1 MSFIRVPLASEARLI
16 IRSVNDLIPTF
27 DWQRVVVQPWTADF
41 SITVWIVLMGFF
53 VTAACG
59 LVGNYLLL
67 RRMALV
73 GDAISHSILP
83 GLVVSFIIFKTAAT
97 WVAFTGALAAGMLTV
112 LIIEF
117 IHRQSRVKPDAAI
130 CIAFTTLFAVGVVL
144 MSMLESTGSF
154 HIDADCVLYG
164 EIAFVP
170 LEPPVVWNDYS
181 LGPPSALRMIVV
193 FGVVVLAIAAF
204 YKELLVT
211 SFDSGLAKSLGMRI
225 GIWHYGLMG
234 ALALVVVSAFEAVGA
249 ILAVAML
256 IVPPMFA
263 AQVSDRLPVR
273 LALTVVHAA
282 LSATIGLHISVWLNC
297 SAAGAMVVA
306 AAALFVIVWAAS
318 QLRRWLHLR
327 RSFTDAQLDEMRAE
341 GASA

>member
-1 MSFIRVPLASEARLI
+1 MNNLFPS
-16 IRSVNDLIPTF
+16 F
-27 DWQRVVVQPWTADF
+27 DWQRVVVQPWTGDF
-41 SITVWIVLMGFF
+41 SITLWIVLMGFF

-59 LVGNYLLL
+59 LVGNFLLL

-83 GLVVSFIIFKTAAT
+83 GLVVAFIIFKTTAT

-130 CIAFTTLFAVGVVL
+130 CIAFTTLFALGVVL

-170 LEPPVVWNDYS
+170 LEPPAVWSGYV
-181 LGPPSALRMIVV
+181 LGPPSALRMALVLAA
-193 FGVVVLAIAAF
+193 VVLTIAVF

-211 SFDSGLAKSLGMRI
+211 SFDPGLAKSLGMRTAV
-225 GIWHYGLMG
+225 WHYGLMG
-234 ALALVVVSAFEAVGA
+234 ALALVIVSAFESVGA

-263 AQVSDRLPVR
+263 AQLSERLPSR
-273 LALTVVHAA
+273 LGLTVFHAL
-282 LSATIGLHISVWLNC
+282 LSAIIGLHLSVWLNC

-306 AAALFVIVWAAS
+306 AALLFVAVWAFS
-318 QLRRWLHLR
+318 QIQRWMHLR
-327 RSFTDAQLDEMRAE
+327 RRFSEVQAADARVA
-341 GASA
+341 GAAT

>member
-1 MSFIRVPLASEARLI
+1 M
-16 IRSVNDLIPTF
+16 NNLIPSF
-27 DWQRVVVQPWTADF
+27 EWHRVIAQPWVADF
-41 SITVWIVLMGFF
+41 PITLWIVLMGFF

-59 LVGNYLLL
+59 LVGNFLLL

-83 GLVVSFIIFKTAAT
+83 GLVVAFMIFKSTTT
-97 WVAFTGALAAGMLTV
+97 WVAFTGALAAGFLTV

-130 CIAFTTLFAVGVVL
+130 CIAFTTLFALGVVL

-154 HIDADCVLYG
+154 HIDAECVLYG

-170 LEPPVVWNDYS
+170 LQPPVVWKGYE
-181 LGPPSALRMIVV
+181 LGPPSALRMLLVLMAV
-193 FGVVVLAIAAF
+193 ALAIAVF

-211 SFDSGLAKSLGMRI
+211 SFDPGLAKSLGMRT

-234 ALALVVVSAFEAVGA
+234 ALALVIVSAFESVGA

-263 AQVSDRLPVR
+263 AQLSERLPFR
-273 LALTVVHAA
+273 LGLTVLHAA
-282 LSATIGLHISVWLNC
+282 LSALIGLHLSVWLNC

-306 AAALFVIVWAAS
+306 AAVLFLAAWAAS
-318 QLRRWLHLR
+318 HAQRWMHFRRKISQSL
-327 RSFTDAQLDEMRAE
+327 TGDAGSV
-341 GASA
+341 GALS

>member
-1 MSFIRVPLASEARLI
+1 MD
-16 IRSVNDLIPTF
+16 DLIPSF

-59 LVGNYLLL
+59 LLGNYLLL
-67 RRMALV
+67 RRMALI

-83 GLVVSFIIFKTAAT
+83 GLVVAFMIFKTATT

-130 CIAFTTLFAVGVVL
+130 CIAFTTLFALGVVL

-170 LEPPVVWNDYS
+170 LEPPVVWNGYS

-193 FGVVVLAIAAF
+193 FGVVILAIATF
-204 YKELLVT
+204 YRELLVT
-211 SFDSGLAKSLGMRI
+211 SFDPGLAKSLGMRTAV
-225 GIWHYGLMG
+225 WHYGLMG

-273 LALTVVHAA
+273 LGLTILHAA

-306 AAALFVIVWAAS
+306 AALLFVAVWMAS
-318 QLRRWLHLR
+318 LVWRWWHVRRI
-327 RSFTDAQLDEMRAE
+327 SPESQIGEVPAVDA
-341 GASA
+341 ST

>member
-83 GLVVSFIIFKTAAT
+83 GLVVSFIIFRTAAT

-170 LEPPVVWNDYS
+170 LEPPVVWNGYS
-181 LGPPSALRMIVV
+181 LGPPSALRMIIV

-225 GIWHYGLMG
+225 GIWHHG
-234 ALALVVVSAFEAVGA
+234 
-249 ILAVAML
+249 
-256 IVPPMFA
+256 
-263 AQVSDRLPVR
+263 
-273 LALTVVHAA
+273 
-282 LSATIGLHISVWLNC
+282 
-297 SAAGAMVVA
+297 
-306 AAALFVIVWAAS
+306 
-318 QLRRWLHLR
+318 LR

>member
-1 MSFIRVPLASEARLI
+1 MGKLTPIF
-16 IRSVNDLIPTF
+16 DLQQVI
-27 DWQRVVVQPWTADF
+27 VQPWTVDF

-83 GLVVSFIIFKTAAT
+83 GLVVAFMIFKTSTT
-97 WVAFTGALAAGMLTV
+97 WVAFGGALVAGVLTV

-117 IHRQSRVKPDAAI
+117 IHRQSRVKPDAAV
-130 CIAFTTLFAVGVVL
+130 CIAFTTLFAFGVVL

-154 HIDADCVLYG
+154 HIDAECVLYG

-170 LEPPVVWNDYS
+170 LEPPAVWNGFV
-181 LGPPSALRMIVV
+181 LGPPSALRMAL
-193 FGVVVLAIAAF
+193 VLVAVIFVIAIF

-211 SFDSGLAKSLGMRI
+211 SFDPGLAKSLGMRTAV
-225 GIWHYGLMG
+225 WHYGLMG
-234 ALALVVVSAFEAVGA
+234 ALALVVVSAFESVGA

-263 AQVSDRLPVR
+263 AQLSHRLPRR
-273 LALTVVHAA
+273 LGLTVIHAA
-282 LSATIGLHISVWLNC
+282 ISALLGLHLSIWLEC

-306 AAALFVIVWAAS
+306 AALLFVAAWMASLVWHWWHVRRTFSKSRSREVPVVGAA
-318 QLRRWLHLR
+318 
-327 RSFTDAQLDEMRAE
+327 T
-341 GASA
+341 

>member
-1 MSFIRVPLASEARLI
+1 MNS
-16 IRSVNDLIPTF
+16 LIPSF
-27 DWQRVVVQPWTADF
+27 DWYRVIVQPWVADF
-41 SITVWIVLMGFF
+41 PITLWIVLMGFF

-59 LVGNYLLL
+59 LVGNFLLL

-83 GLVVSFIIFKTAAT
+83 GLVVAFMIFKSTTT
-97 WVAFTGALAAGMLTV
+97 WVAFAGALAAGLLTV

-130 CIAFTTLFAVGVVL
+130 CIAFTTLFALGVVL

-170 LEPPVVWNDYS
+170 LQPPVVWNGYE
-181 LGPPSALRMIVV
+181 LGPPSALRMVLV
-193 FGVVVLAIAAF
+193 LMSVALAIAVF

-211 SFDSGLAKSLGMRI
+211 SFDPGLAKSLGMRT

-234 ALALVVVSAFEAVGA
+234 ALALVIVSAFESVGA

-263 AQVSDRLPVR
+263 AQISERLPFR
-273 LALTVVHAA
+273 LGLTVLHAA
-282 LSATIGLHISVWLNC
+282 LSALIGLHLSVWLNC

-306 AAALFVIVWAAS
+306 AALLFLAVWGAS
-318 QLRRWLHLR
+318 QARRWMNFGR
-327 RSFTDAQLDEMRAE
+327 RICQSPAGGSRIA
-341 GASA
+341 GAPS

>member
-1 MSFIRVPLASEARLI
+1 M
-16 IRSVNDLIPTF
+16 NNLIPSF
-27 DWQRVVVQPWTADF
+27 EWHRVIVQPWAADF
-41 SITVWIVLMGFF
+41 PITFWIVLMGFF

-59 LVGNYLLL
+59 LVGNFLLL

-83 GLVVSFIIFKTAAT
+83 GLVVAFIIFKSATT
-97 WVAFTGALAAGMLTV
+97 WVAFTGALAAGILTV

-130 CIAFTTLFAVGVVL
+130 CIAFTTLFAIGVVL
-144 MSMLESTGSF
+144 MSMLEGTGSF

-170 LEPPVVWNDYS
+170 LEPPVVWNGYE
-181 LGPPSALRMIVV
+181 LGPPSALRMAL
-193 FGVVVLAIAAF
+193 VLIAVAVAITVF

-211 SFDSGLAKSLGMRI
+211 SFDSGLAKSLGMRT

-234 ALALVVVSAFEAVGA
+234 ALALVIVSAFESVGA

-263 AQVSDRLPVR
+263 AQLSERLPFR
-273 LALTVVHAA
+273 LGLTVLHAA
-282 LSATIGLHISVWLNC
+282 LSALIGLHLSIWLNC

-306 AAALFVIVWAAS
+306 AALLFVAVWAVS
-318 QLRRWLHLR
+318 QAQRWLNFR
-327 RSFTDAQLDEMRAE
+327 RSISQSLPGGPRTV
-341 GASA
+341 GAPS

>member
-1 MSFIRVPLASEARLI
+1 M
-16 IRSVNDLIPTF
+16 NNLIPSF
-27 DWQRVVVQPWTADF
+27 EWHRVIVQPWAADF
-41 SITVWIVLMGFF
+41 PITLWIVLMGFF

-59 LVGNYLLL
+59 LVGNFLLL

-83 GLVVSFIIFKTAAT
+83 GLVVAFIIFKSATT
-97 WVAFTGALAAGMLTV
+97 WVAFTGALAAGILTV

-130 CIAFTTLFAVGVVL
+130 CIAFTTLFAIGVVL

-170 LEPPVVWNDYS
+170 LEPPVVWNGYE
-181 LGPPSALRMIVV
+181 LGPPSALRMAL
-193 FGVVVLAIAAF
+193 VLTAVAGAIAVF

-211 SFDSGLAKSLGMRI
+211 SFDPGLAKSLGMRT

-234 ALALVVVSAFEAVGA
+234 ALALVIVSAFESVGA

-263 AQVSDRLPVR
+263 AQLSEWLPFRLG
-273 LALTVVHAA
+273 LTVLHAA
-282 LSATIGLHISVWLNC
+282 LSALIGLHLSVWLNC

-306 AAALFVIVWAAS
+306 AAMLFVAVWAVS
-318 QLRRWLHLR
+318 QVQRWLNFR
-327 RSFTDAQLDEMRAE
+327 RSVSQSLPGGPRIV
-341 GASA
+341 GAPS

>member
-1 MSFIRVPLASEARLI
+1 VGNL
-16 IRSVNDLIPTF
+16 VPTF
-27 DWQRVVVQPWTADF
+27 DLQRVIVQPWTADF
-41 SITVWIVLMGFF
+41 SITVWIVLMGFY

-83 GLVVSFIIFKTAAT
+83 GLVVAFIIFKTTTT
-97 WVAFTGALAAGMLTV
+97 WVAFGGALAAGMLTV

-130 CIAFTTLFAVGVVL
+130 CIAFTTLFALGVVL
-144 MSMLESTGSF
+144 MSMLESTGTF

-170 LEPPVVWNDYS
+170 LEPPALWNGYS
-181 LGPPSALRMIVV
+181 LGPPSALRMAL
-193 FGVVVLAIAAF
+193 VLAGVIFAILVF

-211 SFDSGLAKSLGMRI
+211 SFDPGLAKSLGLRT

-234 ALALVVVSAFEAVGA
+234 ALALVVVSAFESVGA

-263 AQVSDRLPVR
+263 AQLSDRLPVR
-273 LALTVVHAA
+273 LGLTVLHAA
-282 LSATIGLHISVWLNC
+282 LSAILGLHLSVWLNC

-306 AAALFVIVWAAS
+306 AALLFVLVWVAS
-318 QLRRWLHLR
+318 QVGRLMHLR
-327 RSFTDAQLDEMRAE
+327 RRFSDSQIDEIRAL
-341 GASA
+341 GAST